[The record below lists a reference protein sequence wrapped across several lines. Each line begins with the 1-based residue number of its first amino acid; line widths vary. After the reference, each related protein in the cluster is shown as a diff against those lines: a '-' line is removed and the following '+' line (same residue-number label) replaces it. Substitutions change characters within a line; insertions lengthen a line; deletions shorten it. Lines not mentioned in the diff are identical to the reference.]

1 MSRHVDGVLL
11 LDKPVG
17 ITSNAALARVKR
29 LYEAEKAGHTGTLDP
44 LASGLLPICLGE
56 ATKLARFLLDAPKR
70 YLATVR
76 FGVTTTTLD
85 GEGEVLATHSID
97 FHADALLDALSGF
110 VGPQRQTPPAH
121 AALKFEGRPYY
132 SYARKGVDI
141 PRAPRA
147 ITVHALRLVHF
158 EPPTAVLDVECSKGT
173 YVRVLAADLGAA
185 LGCGAHLAGLR
196 RTASGGFDIGNAVT
210 LAAVEAMDS
219 AERDRRL
226 LPASVLV
233 GHLPALRVDAEAA
246 RRFVNG
252 GGIAAEVCADGLAA
266 IFDADRLLGVAD
278 VAAGIARPSR
288 VLVQHDA
295 AAPDQARISLKP
307 AD

>member
-44 LASGLLPICLGE
+44 LASGLLPICFGE

-70 YLATVR
+70 YSATVH

-85 GEGEVLATHSID
+85 AEGEVLATHSVAFD
-97 FHADALLDALSGF
+97 VPALLDALRRF
-110 VGPQRQTPPAH
+110 VGPHLQTPPAH

-132 SYARKGVDI
+132 TYARKGIDI
-141 PRAPRA
+141 PRVPRA
-147 ITVHALRLVHF
+147 ITVHALRLARW
-158 EPPTAVLDVECSKGT
+158 EPPTALLDVECSKGT

-196 RTASGGFDIGNAVT
+196 RTASGGFDIVNAVT
-210 LAAVEAMDS
+210 LAAVEATDGV
-219 AERDRRL
+219 ERDRLL
-226 LPASVLV
+226 LPASALV
-233 GHLPALRVDAEAA
+233 AHLPALRVDAEAA
-246 RRFVNG
+246 RRFANG
-252 GGIAAEVCADGLAA
+252 GAIAADGCTGGLATV
-266 IFDADRLLGVAD
+266 FDAARLLGVAE
-278 VAAGIARPSR
+278 VADGIARPSR
-288 VLVQHDA
+288 VLVEHDA
-295 AAPDQARISLKP
+295 AARDHA
-307 AD
+307 

>member
-29 LYEAEKAGHTGTLDP
+29 FYAAGKAGHTGTLDP

-70 YLATVR
+70 YLATVH

-85 GEGEVLATHSID
+85 AEGEVLATHSVD
-97 FHADALLDALSGF
+97 FDVHALLDALPRF
-110 VGPQRQTPPAH
+110 VGPQLQTPPAH

-132 SYARKGVDI
+132 SYARKGIDI

-147 ITVHALRLVHF
+147 ITVHALRLVHW
-158 EPPTAVLDVECSKGT
+158 ERPTALLDVECSKGT

-185 LGCGAHLAGLR
+185 LGCGGHLAGLR
-196 RTASGGFDIGNAVT
+196 RTASGGFDIGDAVT
-210 LAAVEAMDS
+210 LPAVEAMDGV
-219 AERDRRL
+219 ERDRRL
-226 LPASVLV
+226 RPASVLV
-233 GHLPALRVDAEAA
+233 GHLPALSVDAEAA
-246 RRFVNG
+246 RRFANG
-252 GGIAAEVCADGLAA
+252 GAIVAAGCPSGLATV
-266 IFDADRLLGVAD
+266 FDAVRLLGVAD
-278 VAAGIARPSR
+278 VADGIARPSR
-288 VLVQHDA
+288 VLVQHDGA
-295 AAPDQARISLKP
+295 ARDQARGSTELG
-307 AD
+307 